1 MSDPVYEFLP
11 WVRSRAAA
19 ALADPDLGGDLP
31 ARGAFDVGVH
41 LNDEPSAAANARL
54 EVAGPGDAVGID
66 PRHVVRRVPGDGTS
80 DFEPNLFCAI
90 EFDRPELPWLLTPAA
105 AEPASQRLRP
115 WIVLAVVEE
124 TAGVSLEP
132 AQPLPVLRIEA
143 PAAPDGELPDLDES
157 WAWAHAQVLLED
169 GATQTAAEI
178 ARSSPALALSRL
190 LCPRRLRPARPY
202 IACVVPAFDLGAR
215 RGLGA
220 GGSGAVARPAWRR
233 GDASVR
239 LPVYLHWRFAT
250 GAAGDFETLARRL
263 AVRELPAEL
272 GRRTLF
278 AGAGGPGLPEIA
290 AAAGAVVDLGGAL
303 VPAGRALGGLDAAV
317 ARRLAEA
324 LDAAT
329 APDGGDDEEEVRAPR
344 YGSAAPAAR
353 AAAGLGAR
361 AVREHQEELVF
372 GAWSQAGQLG
382 EANERLRGLDLA
394 AAVGGSLRRR
404 HLAPLAVGG
413 AMQAGGAA
421 LHRIAHA
428 GASAGRVLH
437 DSPIPDE
444 FVDARY
450 RKAVSMAAR
459 RSAAPRRSTPARSGL
474 SRRRCRP
481 TARSRRRSAKGC
493 RRARRVPCRCRGLG
507 SRSTPR
513 SPARSRAAVA
523 PTPTPRSTSARS
535 ARGPCRPRSSPCA
548 SWRCS
553 AAWRPASR
561 TPPASS
567 RSTAA
572 APC

>member
-344 YGSAAPAAR
+344 YGSAALAGAAGDPPPWFGQLNRDPAAR

-413 AMQAGGAA
+413 AMQAGV
-421 LHRIAHA
+421 R
-428 GASAGRVLH
+428 
-437 DSPIPDE
+437 
-444 FVDARY
+444 DAVQR
-450 RKAVSMAAR
+450 
-459 RSAAPRRSTPARSGL
+459 
-474 SRRRCRP
+474 
-481 TARSRRRSAKGC
+481 
-493 RRARRVPCRCRGLG
+493 
-507 SRSTPR
+507 
-513 SPARSRAAVA
+513 RSRAARQPDPRRVRRRSLPQGGQHGGA
-523 PTPTPRSTSARS
+523 PQRGARPPRARR
-535 ARGPCRPRSSPCA
+535 RGAQRRHD
-548 SWRCS
+548 
-553 AAWRPASR
+553 PA
-561 TPPASS
+561 
-567 RSTAA
+567 
-572 APC
+572 